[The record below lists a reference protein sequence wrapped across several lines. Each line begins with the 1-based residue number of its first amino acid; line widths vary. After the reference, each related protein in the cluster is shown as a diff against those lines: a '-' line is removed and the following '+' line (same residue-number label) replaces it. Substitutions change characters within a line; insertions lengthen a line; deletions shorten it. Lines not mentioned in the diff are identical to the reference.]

1 MRPGNTTGSRRIRS
15 LLPEL
20 AIAVLSGCGG
30 DGSSQSP
37 PPTPVSIAVTTDQT
51 TLQPGASAQL
61 TATVSNDP
69 SNAGVTWSVSCSSAN
84 CGTFDG
90 GAGTANTY
98 VAPGGAQTPPA
109 DLTVTITATAVSN
122 PSVKATVQI
131 VVKGGVAITELDSDN
146 PTVLA
151 GSSVKMRVIL
161 INDSANRGVTWSVS
175 CATAPCGTVVPAA
188 SLSGAWITYTAPPGI
203 PKTDLSVTVTATAV
217 STPSAQASEPVTV
230 SALAVSVTPPPNAQ
244 LGAAGTAPLSATV
257 NYPAQATQGVK
268 WKVTCGATDCGTI
281 SPAMS
286 ANGAPVTYTA
296 PASAPP
302 TDLAVTVT
310 ASAVADPSVQGSAD
324 LTVLAIRVGVSPISA
339 LLPLNSTV
347 QFTGSATYDPSG
359 GYVAWSLEQNS
370 APCASSC
377 GALAPAMTA
386 TGATTTYTA
395 PGSLPANST
404 VTVTATSTTDHTK
417 TATATVTLTTG
428 SVELV
433 PQDLSFA
440 KHGADQTATL
450 TNTGKGPLTITGM
463 TLTGSTRYSQ
473 TNTCGS
479 AVAPGG
485 SCTITVHCSC
495 AIGGT
500 SAVLEISDSSSD
512 SPQKI
517 QLSRGS
523 KAPVTAAMRTALSA
537 RTSTAVP
544 PPSGGSLVGTREMR
558 LVDSSR
564 LDPFRSDGSKRE
576 LLVRFWY
583 PTSVASGCV
592 AAPYTSPQVWSYLS
606 TLVGV
611 ALPNVTTHSCLNA
624 PVAAGSHPVVT
635 LTHGFTGTYTD
646 YTFLAEDLASRGYV
660 VTSVDHTHE
669 ATAVEFPDGR
679 LETSVFGS
687 YLTKYTRS
695 DAGTLGFAVAVRL
708 DDLQF
713 VLNEL
718 ARLNAASGGDFGGT
732 LDLSR
737 IGLVGHSL
745 GGLTTL
751 RALEREPRF
760 KAGVLLDGLMEPHY
774 AKPIQQAVLSLVAGH
789 GRWDEDD
796 CRLWDALHGPRLAVD
811 LPGAEHIALSDAVWL
826 MKGLVKTGDAN
837 PDRAIA
843 AIREYV
849 ARFLDSNLATPAPRS
864 AAAAALPEYQGARVA
879 TQTRV
884 LCSSQ

>member
-1 MRPGNTTGSRRIRS
+1 
-15 LLPEL
+15 
-20 AIAVLSGCGG
+20 
-30 DGSSQSP
+30 
-37 PPTPVSIAVTTDQT
+37 
-51 TLQPGASAQL
+51 
-61 TATVSNDP
+61 
-69 SNAGVTWSVSCSSAN
+69 VTWSVSCPSAN
-84 CGTFDG
+84 CGTVNE
-90 GAGTANTY
+90 GAATANTY

-131 VVKGGVAITELDSDN
+131 VVKGGVAIIELDSDN

-151 GSSVKMRVIL
+151 GSSIKMRVML
-161 INDSANRGVTWSVS
+161 INDAANRGVTWSVS
-175 CATAPCGTVVPAA
+175 CTTAPCGTVAPAA

-217 STPSAQASEPVTV
+217 STSSAQASEGVTV
-230 SALAVSVTPPPNAQ
+230 PALAISIASPPNTQ
-244 LGAAGTAPLSATV
+244 LGARATVQLSATV
-257 NYPAQATQGVK
+257 NYPAQASHGVT
-268 WKVTCGATDCGTI
+268 WKVTCDTTDCGPI

-302 TDLAVTVT
+302 ADVAVTVT
-310 ASAVADPSVQGSAD
+310 ASAVADPSVQGSTGF
-324 LTVLAIRVGVSPISA
+324 TVLAIRVGVTPISA
-339 LLPLNSTV
+339 LMPLNSTV

-359 GYVAWSLEQNS
+359 GDVSWSLEQNG
-370 APCASSC
+370 APCPSAC
-377 GALAPAMTA
+377 GVLAPAMTA
-386 TGATTTYTA
+386 SGATTTYTA
-395 PGSLPANST
+395 PGTLPANPA
-404 VTVTATSTTDHTK
+404 VTVTASSTTDQTK

-450 TNTGKGPLTITGM
+450 TNTGKTPLTISGITVV
-463 TLTGSTRYSQ
+463 GSNAYSQ
-473 TNTCGS
+473 KTTC
-479 AVAPGG
+479 ATTLAPAG
-485 SCTITVHCSC
+485 SCTITVHYN
-495 AIGGT
+495 AFHGPT
-500 SAVLEISDSSSD
+500 AATLQISDNSSD

-517 QLSRGS
+517 HLSGA
-523 KAPVTAAMRTALSA
+523 KGPVPKDMRAALST
-537 RTSTAVP
+537 RTSVALP
-544 PPSGGSLVGTREMR
+544 PPSGSRLVGTREMR
-558 LVDSSR
+558 LVDASR

-583 PTSVASGCV
+583 PASAASGCA
-592 AAPYTSPQVWSYLS
+592 AAPYTSPQVWSYLGS
-606 TLVGV
+606 LVGV
-611 ALPNVTTHSCLNA
+611 APPNVTTHSCLNA
-624 PVAAGSHPVVT
+624 PVAAGAHPVVT
-635 LTHGFTGTYTD
+635 LTHGFTGTFTD

-660 VTSVDHTHE
+660 VASVDHTHE

-687 YLTKYTRS
+687 HLTKYTRS

-718 ARLNAASGGDFGGT
+718 ARLNAESGGDFAGT

-760 KAGVLLDGLMEPHY
+760 KAGVLLDGLPEPHY
-774 AKPIQQAVLSLVAGH
+774 AKPIPQPVLSLVAGH

-811 LPGAEHIALSDAVWL
+811 LPGAEHVALSDAVWL
-826 MKGLVKTGDAN
+826 MKGLVKTGDPN

-849 ARFLDSNLATPAPRS
+849 ASFLDANLATQAPLS
-864 AAAAALPEYQGARVA
+864 SPAAAPPDYPGARVA
-879 TQTRV
+879 TQMQV
-884 LCSSQ
+884 LCSAQ